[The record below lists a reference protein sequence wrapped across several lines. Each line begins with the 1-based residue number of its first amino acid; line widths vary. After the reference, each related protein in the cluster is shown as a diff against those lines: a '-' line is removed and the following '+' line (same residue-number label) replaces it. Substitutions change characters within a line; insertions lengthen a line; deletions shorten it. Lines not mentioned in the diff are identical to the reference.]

1 MDPAISIILTIVLLA
16 GFVFALVKKATPII
30 VLCLLSLL
38 GCFVFTAVTG
48 MSVIGEHTTGNVFI
62 DCFELFQTT
71 MKSQMSGALLTIL
84 AVLGYVGY
92 MNHLGASDRFALICA
107 KPFTKLKNPYI
118 LCSGVILLVFLL
130 KLAIPSATSL
140 AALMLATMYPVLR
153 AAGVSAMTSG
163 SCIMIATGFIW
174 GPADTMSAQIFS
186 VAGVDALTVPEFF
199 AAYHIPTMCVMLP
212 FAMIAFP
219 LYSAICD
226 KRAAAKAAAKGESVS
241 EGSFSTSVKV
251 ETPDC
256 PAYYALLPIL
266 PLIFVIVFSKIGIGS
281 IVISVIGAIFLSL
294 VIAMVVDLIHERKVL
309 KVFASGNQFFIAM
322 ADFMRNGGWLIIPAA
337 MFATTLNTVG
347 GLQAIANMLAG
358 VGGNGYLITAVGCLM
373 CMPIIICCGSVTATL
388 AIAAPLMVSI
398 SAATGMDIYV
408 CFMAVL
414 VMLGVSSCMCP
425 VHPQTIM
432 VSTAAG
438 VDLMALVKRNAPIAL
453 MVILVG
459 MIGCF
464 IFAG

>member
-1 MDPAISIILTIVLLA
+1 
-16 GFVFALVKKATPII
+16 
-30 VLCLLSLL
+30 
-38 GCFVFTAVTG
+38 
-48 MSVIGEHTTGNVFI
+48 
-62 DCFELFQTT
+62 
-71 MKSQMSGALLTIL
+71 
-84 AVLGYVGY
+84 
-92 MNHLGASDRFALICA
+92 
-107 KPFTKLKNPYI
+107 
-118 LCSGVILLVFLL
+118 
-130 KLAIPSATSL
+130 
-140 AALMLATMYPVLR
+140 
-153 AAGVSAMTSG
+153 
-163 SCIMIATGFIW
+163 
-174 GPADTMSAQIFS
+174 
-186 VAGVDALTVPEFF
+186 
-199 AAYHIPTMCVMLP
+199 
-212 FAMIAFP
+212 
-219 LYSAICD
+219 
-226 KRAAAKAAAKGESVS
+226 
-241 EGSFSTSVKV
+241 
-251 ETPDC
+251 
-256 PAYYALLPIL
+256 
-266 PLIFVIVFSKIGIGS
+266 
-281 IVISVIGAIFLSL
+281 
-294 VIAMVVDLIHERKVL
+294 
-309 KVFASGNQFFIAM
+309 M